1 MRFSQS
7 QNQRTQNNPLPLG
20 SFSMLSVRHLT
31 GTLGPRNQVVG
42 RADTRST
49 SNGGFGTGCYDHW
62 FRIDLVSPAWI
73 IIAKG
78 GPKSKYVDLSTY
90 GLDLNPIEG
99 RAIFDADSIPETIN
113 GEIYFPYVGHVMN
126 RQSNLYNV
134 FDPNRL
140 DKGDQRYYPL
150 DAGSYLLCIATTRN
164 ELLDYDVAFV
174 VEFPTTTF
182 DILLEN
188 YENVLYEDL
197 IESDVVAD
205 TILDYVEN
213 DKHDHSLSAWN
224 DAWKREQQ
232 QGAPFP
238 DILVPLAT
246 QP

>member
-1 MRFSQS
+1 MGMNKSKNINLDEIAS
-7 QNQRTQNNPLPLG
+7 
-20 SFSMLSVRHLT
+20 SF
-31 GTLGPRNQVVG
+31 
-42 RADTRST
+42 RADSE
-49 SNGGFGTGCYDHW
+49 SKNIEKK
-62 FRIDLVSPAWI
+62 IDL
-73 IIAKG
+73 
-78 GPKSKYVDLSTY
+78 
-90 GLDLNPIEG
+90 
-99 RAIFDADSIPETIN
+99 DSISETIN

-126 RQSNLYNV
+126 RQSDLYNV

-182 DILLEN
+182 DILLED

-197 IESDVVAD
+197 VESDVVAD

-238 DILVPLAT
+238 DMLVPLAT